1 MPAAPALAS
10 IFFTNQAIADLE
22 YWAKHNPDRLV
33 KIQQL
38 IDDVM
43 KNPRKGIGLPKPL
56 KYSLEGLWSR
66 RITLEHRLVYSFDKT
81 TLNIIQARHHY
92 ED

>member
-1 MPAAPALAS
+1 MPAAPKLIY
-10 IFFTNQAIADLE
+10 IFFSNQAIADLE
-22 YWAKHNPDRLV
+22 YWGKHNPEKLV
-33 KIQQL
+33 KIQLL
-38 IDDVM
+38 IDDIM
-43 KNPRKGIGLPKPL
+43 KNPRQGIGLPKPL

-66 RITLEHRLVYSFDKT
+66 RITVEHRLVYSFDKK

>member
-1 MPAAPALAS
+1 MPPLTS

-22 YWAKHNPDRLV
+22 YWGKHNPDRLV
-33 KIQQL
+33 KIGQL
-38 IDDVM
+38 IDDAM
-43 KNPRKGIGLPKPL
+43 KKPRKGFGLPKPL

-81 TLNIIQARHHY
+81 TLSIIQARHHY

>member
-1 MPAAPALAS
+1 MPALTS
-10 IFFTNQAIADLE
+10 IFFTNQALADLE
-22 YWAKHNPDRLV
+22 NWGNPNPERLV
-33 KIQQL
+33 KIGHP
-38 IDDVM
+38 IDDAM
-43 KNPRKGIGLPKPL
+43 KNPRKGIGLPNPL

-81 TLNIIQARHHY
+81 ILNIIQARHHY

>member
-1 MPAAPALAS
+1 MPALTS
-10 IFFTNQAIADLE
+10 IFFTDQAIADLE
-22 YWAKHNPDRLV
+22 YWGKHNPDRLV
-33 KIQQL
+33 KIGQL
-38 IDDVM
+38 IDDAM
-43 KNPRKGIGLPKPL
+43 KKPRKGIGLPKPL

-81 TLNIIQARHHY
+81 TLSIIQARHHY

>member
-1 MPAAPALAS
+1 MPALTS

-22 YWAKHNPDRLV
+22 YWGKHNPDRLV
-33 KIQQL
+33 KIGQL
-38 IDDVM
+38 IDDAM
-43 KNPRKGIGLPKPL
+43 KKPRKGIGLPKPL

-81 TLNIIQARHHY
+81 TLSIIQARHHY

>member
-1 MPAAPALAS
+1 MPALTS

-22 YWAKHNPDRLV
+22 YWDKHNPDRLV
-33 KIQQL
+33 KIGQL
-38 IDDVM
+38 IDDAM
-43 KNPRKGIGLPKPL
+43 KKPRKGIGLPKPL

-81 TLNIIQARHHY
+81 TLSIIQARHHY